1 MIVFEKSRL
10 KWVWVTV
17 TLVITWLTL
26 LNVVAYFGGG
36 PTRLFLIEKGE
47 LRFMPLWSTAF
58 YFHIIS
64 SSVCLIAG
72 PPLMIPGLVHRYRR
86 LHAVLGYAYLN
97 CVLWVSVPTGLVLS
111 LYAKGGIASTLGF
124 ALTGVLWWWA
134 TWLGYRAI
142 RQRKITAHIC
152 WMIRSYALA
161 LSAVVFRV
169 VQQLMAFGP
178 CSDVTNYI
186 ASLWISL
193 LVSLWI
199 SENCIMRKFS
209 RPPMGKGLSPWLPAL
224 SANTVY
230 SKN

>member
-10 KWVWVTV
+10 KWVWVSV
-17 TLVITWLTL
+17 TLVITLLTL
-26 LNVVAYFGGG
+26 LNVVAYFGSG
-36 PTRLFLIEKGE
+36 PTRFFLIEKGE
-47 LRFMPLWSTAF
+47 LRFSPMWSTAF
-58 YFHIIS
+58 YFHIVS
-64 SSVCLIAG
+64 SSVCLAAG
-72 PPLMIPGLVHRYRR
+72 PLLMIPGLVRRYPR

-97 CVLWVSVPTGLVLS
+97 CVLWVSVPTGLLLS

-134 TWLGYRAI
+134 TWFGYRAI
-142 RQRKITAHIC
+142 RQRRVTEHIC

-169 VQQLMAFGP
+169 VQQLMAYGP
-178 CSDVTNYI
+178 YSDVTNYV

-199 SENCIMRKFS
+199 SESCIMRKFS
-209 RPPMGKGLSPWLPAL
+209 RSPMGKGMRSWWPTLPV
-224 SANTVY
+224 NTVC
-230 SKN
+230 SKS